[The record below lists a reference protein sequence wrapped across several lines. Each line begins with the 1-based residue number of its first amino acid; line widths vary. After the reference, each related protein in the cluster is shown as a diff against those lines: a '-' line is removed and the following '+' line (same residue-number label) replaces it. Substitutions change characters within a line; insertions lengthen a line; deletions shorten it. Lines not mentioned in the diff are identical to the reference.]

1 MTAVTETAAPVRPG
15 DPAAVEGFRERVRA
29 AFEPFHAET
38 GQWERDGHLPRE
50 LFAAL
55 GKAGIFRER
64 WAVGAATGLELGRA
78 LVDELAPLSGGATLA
93 VSIHCEVFA
102 HALRAY
108 GGKTHAGILDEALDG
123 RVVGCVALTEPG
135 GGSDLYAMKTTATR
149 GDGGGWRLTGLKRYT
164 TNVGRAT
171 HVLTLARTGP
181 GEHAFSL
188 FLVPLDRPGVR
199 VTRFFE
205 TLGMRSADT
214 GGVEFDVELDDRDL
228 VGRAGAGL
236 IYVLK
241 LLDYERIAAAVGL
254 VSSARAALRL
264 AAAHLRRR
272 VQFGSRLFDHQ
283 ALAHRLADRWA
294 EVEAAA
300 ALIEQACGAAR
311 GEQLPHHLV
320 AAAKMIA
327 ARSGTAAIDEAIQLF
342 GGRGYT
348 EDYPLERM
356 YRDGRLARI
365 GGGTD
370 EMLRQ
375 IICTHLDVPDQ
386 AAEALL
392 DRLDRPGGPGAQPY

>member
-1 MTAVTETAAPVRPG
+1 MTAVAETAAPVRQE
-15 DPAAVEGFRERVRA
+15 DSAAAVERFRSRVRA
-29 AFEPFHAET
+29 AFEPFLAET
-38 GQWERDGHLPRE
+38 ADWEREGHLPRE

-55 GKAGIFRER
+55 GAAGIFRER
-64 WAVGAATGLELGRA
+64 WSAGAVGGLELGRA
-78 LVDELAPLSGGATLA
+78 LVDVLAPLNGGATLA
-93 VSIHCEVFA
+93 VSIHCEVFT
-102 HALRAY
+102 HALRSY
-108 GGKTHAGILDEALDG
+108 GGKIHADTLAEALDG

-135 GGSDLYAMKTTATR
+135 GGSDLVAMKTTATR
-149 GDGGGWRLTGLKRYT
+149 RDGGGWRLTGLKRYT

-181 GEHAFSL
+181 AGHAFSL

-199 VTRFFE
+199 ITRFFD

-214 GGVEFDVELDDRDL
+214 GGVEFDLELDERDL
-228 VGRAGAGL
+228 VGRADAGL
-236 IYVLK
+236 VYALK

-254 VSSARAALRL
+254 VSSARAALDL

-272 VQFGSRLFDHQ
+272 VQFGRRLFEHQ

-294 EVEAAA
+294 EVEAAS
-300 ALIEQACGAAR
+300 ALIEQACREAR

-375 IICTHLDVPDQ
+375 IICTHLDVPDP
-386 AAEALL
+386 AAEELL
-392 DRLDRPGGPGAQPY
+392 DRLDGHGRQPY